1 MFLLEYNLQTSY
13 PIKIC
18 LFCLAGIDSV
28 PENEHLTITK
38 VDKHGRPTEFI
49 YRSNPATDKITV
61 SEYPRIINFV
71 GFHPKRKWL
80 KSVLWLLSEL
90 AVKQFG
96 KGR

>member
-1 MFLLEYNLQTSY
+1 MSY

-18 LFCLAGIDSV
+18 LFCLASIHLV

-38 VDKHGRPTEFI
+38 VDENGRTSAFI
-49 YRSNPATDKITV
+49 YRSNPAKETITV
-61 SEYPRIINFV
+61 SECQQINNFV
-71 GFHPKRKWL
+71 GVHPKIKWL